1 MGALTFLYL
10 NDWCQGE
17 IMTSTGTS
25 TFAFLGPFLHKKIL
39 NIVFSD
45 WVGIKTNII
54 QTGFNVNE
62 WTFIIIIVIS
72 EWF

>member
-1 MGALTFLYL
+1 
-10 NDWCQGE
+10 
-17 IMTSTGTS
+17 MTSTGTS

-54 QTGFNVNE
+54 QTGFIVNE

-72 EWF
+72 GWF